1 VVVRERSCLSVTRH
15 RYALIAGGGPPEL
28 GGAVPAGGLDASP
41 DDRDEPGRDRGDAI
55 SEIAGERHQQ
65 QDQRGHHLHVQQTER
80 TQEQGEKEGEHRRLV
95 DRNAIGL

>member
-1 VVVRERSCLSVTRH
+1 M
-15 RYALIAGGGPPEL
+15 
-28 GGAVPAGGLDASP
+28 
-41 DDRDEPGRDRGDAI
+41 
-55 SEIAGERHQQ
+55 SEIAGKRHQQ